1 MSQTL
6 PRPSTKDLRRA
17 QILDA
22 FESCVARYGVDG
34 ASLERIAEEAGL
46 ARPLIRHNVGNRD
59 DLLDALVDRFL
70 DRSKAAMQQLV
81 QALPSEQ
88 RLVTLI
94 DWLFDPAQSDPRLVL
109 VSEALIAA
117 GANDPKLARAMR
129 KWTRDFLGEVAKV
142 VESDYPDAE
151 EDAVQA
157 VAAGIAAA
165 YFTVESLTPI
175 GPMTD
180 VREAS
185 KAAALRLA
193 SSLGER

>member
-1 MSQTL
+1 M
-6 PRPSTKDLRRA
+6 PRPSRKDQRRT

-22 FESCVARYGVDG
+22 FEICVARYGVEG
-34 ASLERIAEEAGL
+34 ASLERIAEEASL

-59 DLLDALVDRFL
+59 DLLDALVERFL
-70 DRSKAAMQQLV
+70 DRSKASMQQLL
-81 QALPSEQ
+81 QALPSEN
-88 RLVTLI
+88 RLATLI
-94 DWLFDPAQSDPRLVL
+94 DWLFDPALSDPMLVL

-117 GANDPKLARAMR
+117 GTNDPKLARAMR

-157 VAAGIAAA
+157 VTAGVAAA
-165 YFTVESLTPI
+165 YFTVESLAPI

-193 SSLGER
+193 SSLEQR